1 MENFDNNFCPI
12 CGGYREPI
20 TLGSVTL
27 PRNSFPD
34 MTTEV
39 AIYYCKMCFNA
50 YTVEYANVRGFLS
63 PIAVYPKDKKI
74 ANFSD
79 EIKSLSPKFVEVYSQ
94 CLSADNASLD
104 SLVGSG
110 FRMALETL
118 IKDFAAYLK
127 PDIAE
132 EIKKEASVSRLID
145 NEFREDDKEF
155 GDIHRFAKRCWWLG
169 NDETHYY
176 KKYTI
181 DERAELKNCLDIVV
195 SEIERYLK
203 KEYLIQ
209 KIQKK

>member
-132 EIKKEASVSRLID
+132 EIMEWK
-145 NEFREDDKEF
+145 
-155 GDIHRFAKRCWWLG
+155 
-169 NDETHYY
+169 
-176 KKYTI
+176 
-181 DERAELKNCLDIVV
+181 
-195 SEIERYLK
+195 
-203 KEYLIQ
+203 
-209 KIQKK
+209 